1 MAARRDFT
9 LHSTAFSATA
19 TATATDGKSS
29 PLQSPVHGT
38 PPSLVSATATAT
50 AMLSFLLL
58 VVIVVLINRF
68 FAGQA
73 PKLAGASS
81 PNSNSKSNSTN
92 NSTMVQVIQSEAEF
106 QTAIQASNLV
116 VVDFFATWC
125 GPCKM
130 IAPMLEK
137 FSNDYSNVT
146 FLKVDVDQLPT
157 VASSQEVTSMPTLL
171 FFKSGELVGKVVGAN
186 VGAIKQNIDK
196 LA

>member
-19 TATATDGKSS
+19 TATATATDGKSS
-29 PLQSPVHGT
+29 PLTSPVHR
-38 PPSLVSATATAT
+38 PRHATVTATTTAT

-81 PNSNSKSNSTN
+81 PNSKSNSTN

-146 FLKVDVDQLPT
+146 FYKVDVDQLPT